1 MKRSWMYYARY
12 VVAAILLYLV
22 FGWAREHLENEKP
35 ECPVGQ
41 KATQDADKTWRC
53 MCNDPALV
61 LKDGLCSVDKGL
73 DPMDPKT
80 WST

>member
-1 MKRSWMYYARY
+1 MYYARY
-12 VVAAILLYLV
+12 AVAAILLYLV

-61 LKDGLCSVDKGL
+61 LKDGICSVDTGL
-73 DPMDPKT
+73 DPTDPTT